1 MAERSEV
8 AMPVIDRDRGMKA
21 LRRELAYLGSHHARI
36 GVLSGPGRGGNVQAQ
51 APKKSPPK
59 SRRKK
64 RGSKVAPASGTGR
77 GLTVAE
83 VFAWHELG
91 LGRNPKRSSIGWVE
105 KHKQREIVAFQT
117 KLLDLVLAQKMGG
130 KEALWVLG
138 EKAQSLVKA
147 RIVSGIP
154 PALSPEYLKRKEVAG
169 GKKTPLIWTGQLLNS
184 IRYKVVA
191 T

>member
-1 MAERSEV
+1 
-8 AMPVIDRDRGMKA
+8 MPVTDRDRGMKA
-21 LRRELAYLGSHHARI
+21 LRRELVYLGSHHARI

-64 RGSKVAPASGTGR
+64 RNAPAPSR

-83 VFAWHELG
+83 VFAFHELG
-91 LGRNPKRSSIGWVE
+91 LGRNPKRSSIGWVADS
-105 KHKQREIVAFQT
+105 KKNEIVAFQT
-117 KLLDLVLAQKMGG
+117 KIMDLVLAQKMGG
-130 KEALWVLG
+130 KEALWFLG

>member
-1 MAERSEV
+1 
-8 AMPVIDRDRGMKA
+8 MPVVDRDLGMKA

-51 APKKSPPK
+51 TPKKDPPK

-64 RGSKVAPASGTGR
+64 RNSKPATSR

-83 VFAWHELG
+83 VFAFHELG
-91 LGRNPKRSSIGWVE
+91 LGHNPKRSSIGWVE
-105 KHKQREIVAFQT
+105 KHKQREIVAFQA
-117 KLLDLVLAQKMGG
+117 KLIDLVLGHRMTAKD
-130 KEALWVLG
+130 ALWFLG

-147 RIVSGIP
+147 RIVSGI
-154 PALSPEYLKRKEVAG
+154 APELNEKYLRRKEVAG

-184 IRYKVVA
+184 VRYKVVA

>member
-1 MAERSEV
+1 
-8 AMPVIDRDRGMKA
+8 MPVTDRDLGMKA
-21 LRRELAYLGSHHARI
+21 LRRELVYLGSHHARI

-51 APKKSPPK
+51 APKKSTP
-59 SRRKK
+59 KK
-64 RGSKVAPASGTGR
+64 RGSRRKRRVAAAPV

-83 VFAWHELG
+83 VFAFHELG
-91 LGRNPKRSSIGWVE
+91 LGRNPKRSSIGWVAD
-105 KHKQREIVAFQT
+105 HKKNEIVAFQT

-130 KEALWVLG
+130 KEALWFLG

-154 PALSPEYLKRKEVAG
+154 PALSPEYLKRKEIAG

-184 IRYKVVA
+184 VRYKVV
-191 T
+191 TT